1 MFSDVEAFY
10 KLNYDNKVNGLFSI
24 IGNYKNNTILSVGAM
39 NLLDKLIDPEY
50 NPDAELYINEFRS
63 YDIQQYSL
71 LNLNNIIK
79 NNIGGNINNMK
90 ALKLLKL
97 IFYENNKDK
106 YERIIMK
113 DDIVYKQYLNY
124 LEKFCD

>member
-1 MFSDVEAFY
+1 
-10 KLNYDNKVNGLFSI
+10 
-24 IGNYKNNTILSVGAM
+24 
-39 NLLDKLIDPEY
+39 
-50 NPDAELYINEFRS
+50 
-63 YDIQQYSL
+63 
-71 LNLNNIIK
+71 
-79 NNIGGNINNMK
+79 MK